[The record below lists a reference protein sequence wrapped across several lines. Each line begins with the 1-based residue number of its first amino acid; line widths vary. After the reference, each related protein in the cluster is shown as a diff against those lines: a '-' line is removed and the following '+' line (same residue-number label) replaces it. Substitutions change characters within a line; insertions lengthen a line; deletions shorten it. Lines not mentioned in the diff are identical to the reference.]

1 MSVVD
6 VVEML
11 TGMYC
16 MRWYGG
22 RGDDGSEV
30 PKFKEDGSREGVAPQ
45 NSLTR
50 TAEPHGQPARAACE
64 GRAKKGTLRIHL
76 QPAQPASHSSR
87 PKVASRPK
95 SEV

>member
-50 TAEPHGQPARAACE
+50 TAEPHGQPASE
-64 GRAKKGTLRIHL
+64 GGLRGTREERHSPHSLT
-76 QPAQPASHSSR
+76 ASPASK
-87 PKVASRPK
+87 PFVASK
-95 SEV
+95 SRKSSQE